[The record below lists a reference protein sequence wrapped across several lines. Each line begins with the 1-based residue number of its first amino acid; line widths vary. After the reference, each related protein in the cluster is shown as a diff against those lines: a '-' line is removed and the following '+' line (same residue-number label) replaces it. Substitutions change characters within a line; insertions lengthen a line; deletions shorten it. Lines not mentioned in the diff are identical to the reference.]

1 MEENVIKLSM
11 GEYYCTALRRESI
24 EINIGDYP
32 VLLDMSIDE
41 AKQYILE
48 NYWDMED
55 VNGNLL
61 ADLLRDQDILW
72 DKIKNDSEDIYF
84 DDEDGE

>member
-1 MEENVIKLSM
+1 
-11 GEYYCTALRRESI
+11 
-24 EINIGDYP
+24 
-32 VLLDMSIDE
+32 
-41 AKQYILE
+41 
-48 NYWDMED
+48 MED

-84 DDEDGE
+84 DDEDEDGE

>member
-1 MEENVIKLSM
+1 
-11 GEYYCTALRRESI
+11 LRREPV

-32 VLLDMSIDE
+32 VLLDMTIED
-41 AKQYILE
+41 AKQHILE

>member
-1 MEENVIKLSM
+1 MEENIIKISM
-11 GEYYCTALRRESI
+11 GEYYCTVLRREPV

-32 VLLDMSIDE
+32 VLLDMTIED
-41 AKQYILE
+41 AKQHILE

-72 DKIKNDSEDIYF
+72 DKIKN
-84 DDEDGE
+84 

>member
-1 MEENVIKLSM
+1 
-11 GEYYCTALRRESI
+11 
-24 EINIGDYP
+24 
-32 VLLDMSIDE
+32 MSIDE

-61 ADLLRDQDILW
+61 ADLLRDSDVLW

-84 DDEDGE
+84 DDEDENDD